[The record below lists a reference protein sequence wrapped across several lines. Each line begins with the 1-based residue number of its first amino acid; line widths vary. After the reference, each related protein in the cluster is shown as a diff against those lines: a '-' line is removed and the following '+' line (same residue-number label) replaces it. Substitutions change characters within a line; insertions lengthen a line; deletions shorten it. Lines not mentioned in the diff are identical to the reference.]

1 MVKHRRFSDKPKS
14 ESLEENIESKTTK
27 EILSEENPRDL
38 KSILLSGTKYAYIIA
53 AVALLSGIFTP
64 LTLGVEIENVI
75 FGMLSIFLGLAGG
88 VIIFLGIKSQKFT
101 TIMVCGGLGIMFGSL
116 VLIYEVIDK
125 PLFGWEIRH
134 QNKDKIHEDVVWL
147 QFPYDLF
154 SLIQ

>member
-14 ESLEENIESKTTK
+14 EPLEEDIEYKTEK
-27 EILSEENPRDL
+27 KFLSDDDPRDL
-38 KSILLSGTKYAYIIA
+38 KSIVLSGTKYAYIIA

-101 TIMVCGGLGIMFGSL
+101 TIMVCGGLGMMFGSL
-116 VLIYEVIDK
+116 ILIYEVIDK
-125 PLFGWEIRH
+125 SLFGWEIRR
-134 QNKDKIHEDVVWL
+134 QNKDKIHEGVV
-147 QFPYDLF
+147 
-154 SLIQ
+154 